1 MPVRTVL
8 QSTLPLSVLVIAVGA
23 PITSFAVDPGPPG
36 GLNVNVVNTP
46 LPIQGTVTGTVTV
59 SGTSSVNVVNTPL
72 PVQGT
77 VTGSVSITNPATN
90 PVLVR
95 DVDNP
100 ARHAFQ
106 QEVDVTFN
114 AGETFVNPTID
125 VPAGKRLVVE
135 YVSITACLP
144 AGQKLTNAEIRTG
157 ATGGNPF
164 VAMIVTPGST
174 ACADLFDGFTASQMV
189 RFYKDAGMGGLVV
202 SVGRNVGTDFGS
214 VDSTIVG
221 YLVDLP

>member
-1 MPVRTVL
+1 MQVLTMPRSALT
-8 QSTLPLSVLVIAVGA
+8 LSVLAIVLVVPMSSSAA
-23 PITSFAVDPGPPG
+23 DPGPPG

-46 LPIQGTVTGTVTV
+46 LPVQGTVNIGNFP
-59 SGTSSVNVVNTPL
+59 GSS
-72 PVQGT
+72 T
-77 VTGSVSITNPATN
+77 VTGSVTIANPATN

-100 ARHAFQ
+100 ARHPFQ
-106 QEVDVTFN
+106 QNLDVSFPAGVRFVDK
-114 AGETFVNPTID
+114 TID
-125 VPAGKRLVVE
+125 VPVGKRLVVE

-144 AGQKLTNAEIRTG
+144 AGQKLTTAEIRTA

-164 VAMIVTPGST
+164 VAMIVIPGST
-174 ACADLFDGFTASQMV
+174 ACAELFDGFTASQMV

-202 SVGRNVGTDFGS
+202 SVGRNVGTDIGS